1 MNARIP
7 LTLFIASSIFFLTAC
22 DNDEGSSE
30 VINDVQTVSSVQ
42 TYKEHTKIK
51 LLQINSANS
60 IELLVNDKSV
70 TIVNPFIEVP
80 HANLTEYEN
89 HPLGEKTLDYVQQLL
104 QSAKFI
110 TIDYFHEEQHSET
123 GERYGFIK
131 VEHTDLG
138 ELLLKQGLAK
148 TVHRY
153 YDNEDFQRYKVL
165 EEESKDEEKGIWVFP
180 NTFDDNGFIK
190 IPKDEDTQ
198 KDNLLHPVPTQENDD
213 ASALES
219 DTNESSASSTVPVGE
234 YQSQILKK
242 E

>member
-7 LTLFIASSIFFLTAC
+7 LTILIASSIFLTSC
-22 DNDEGSSE
+22 DNDKRSSE
-30 VINDVQTVSSVQ
+30 VINNVQTVSSVQ
-42 TYKEHTKIK
+42 TYTEHTKIK

-60 IELLVNDKSV
+60 IELLVNGQSV

-80 HANLTEYEN
+80 HVNLTEYED
-89 HPLGEKTLDYVQQLL
+89 HPLGGKTLDYVQQLL
-104 QSAKFI
+104 QSAKFL
-110 TIDYFHEEQHSET
+110 TIDYFHDEQHSET

-153 YDNEDFQRYKVL
+153 YDNEDFQRYRVL

-180 NTFDDNGFIK
+180 NTFNGNGFIK

-198 KDNLLHPVPTQENDD
+198 KDNLLHTVPTQEDED

-219 DTNESSASSTVPVGE
+219 DTNESSSSSTVPVGE